1 MKTHYDALIVGAG
14 VAGATAA
21 ILLARAGWSVAVLEK
36 REFPRRK
43 VCGECIAATNLDL
56 LDALGVGEACA
67 ALAGPPLD
75 RVGLYVGDAE
85 LCAGLPK
92 LDGSVHPWGRALGRE
107 HLDTLLLRRAADL
120 GATVCQPLAV
130 RQVARGGG
138 TYLCS
143 ATPSHGTAV
152 TLDAPVLIAACG
164 SWEPSPCAPSRRRPP
179 RDSDLFAFKATYTG
193 ATLAPGLL
201 PVLAFPGGYGGMV
214 IADGGKLTLACCI
227 RRDRLRQCRAARPGA
242 SAGEAVQALLE
253 ESCGGVRRV
262 LAGARRE
269 GAWLAVGP
277 LRPGLRAP
285 WHAQSGFAIGNAAGE
300 AHPILGEGIS
310 MALQSAWLLCAS
322 LNRHRDRLLGGADPA
337 PVGQD
342 YARQWRRHFE
352 GRVRWA
358 AVLAHLAMRPAAA
371 GGLLPI
377 LRRRPNLLTLCARL
391 GGKVRRLAGPPALAA
406 PGPPR
411 GPAGSPTS
419 RVLR

>member
-1 MKTHYDALIVGAG
+1 APPRCHDPRRQSPARADRLQRRDASRRGAQRARRVPRPGTVVRVAAERRGPLAARGTRGRGVQPSVRGHAGNMKTHYDALIVGAG

-92 LDGSVHPWGRALGRE
+92 LDGSAHPWGRALGRE

-152 TLDAPVLIAACG
+152 T
-164 SWEPSPCAPSRRRPP
+164 
-179 RDSDLFAFKATYTG
+179 
-193 ATLAPGLL
+193 
-201 PVLAFPGGYGGMV
+201 
-214 IADGGKLTLACCI
+214 
-227 RRDRLRQCRAARPGA
+227 
-242 SAGEAVQALLE
+242 
-253 ESCGGVRRV
+253 
-262 LAGARRE
+262 
-269 GAWLAVGP
+269 
-277 LRPGLRAP
+277 
-285 WHAQSGFAIGNAAGE
+285 
-300 AHPILGEGIS
+300 
-310 MALQSAWLLCAS
+310 
-322 LNRHRDRLLGGADPA
+322 
-337 PVGQD
+337 
-342 YARQWRRHFE
+342 
-352 GRVRWA
+352 
-358 AVLAHLAMRPAAA
+358 
-371 GGLLPI
+371 
-377 LRRRPNLLTLCARL
+377 
-391 GGKVRRLAGPPALAA
+391 
-406 PGPPR
+406 
-411 GPAGSPTS
+411 
-419 RVLR
+419 